1 VIDTSRAVTVARP
14 SSRRDGSRQPAT
26 KRASTATTH
35 VSVTI
40 SGLTSTEAE
49 PQTVPA
55 PERVEG
61 DDEVD
66 ERRDGPRPLTT
77 EAGEDVG
84 TGDLVHQRGRGI
96 RIER

>member
-1 VIDTSRAVTVARP
+1 MIDTSWAVTVARP
-14 SSRRDGSRQPAT
+14 SSRRDGSRAPGDEEGVDGDDARVGDDQ
-26 KRASTATTH
+26 R
-35 VSVTI
+35 VDVD
-40 SGLTSTEAE
+40 GGE
-49 PQTVPA
+49 PRTVPA